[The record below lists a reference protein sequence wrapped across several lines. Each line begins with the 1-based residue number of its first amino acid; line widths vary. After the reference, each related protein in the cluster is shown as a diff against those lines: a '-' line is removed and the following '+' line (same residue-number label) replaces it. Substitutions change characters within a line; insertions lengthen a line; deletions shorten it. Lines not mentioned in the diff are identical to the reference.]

1 MMKSWRSSN
10 DGGTTAVLVAV
21 VAALSLL
28 VVAHLVVPCAGQQ
41 CGSALASVPA
51 TGTTDVV
58 PTIGQRIL
66 IGGSAVTISTVT
78 FSALAGACRV
88 PWCGFGSAV

>member
-1 MMKSWRSSN
+1 MMRSWRSPN
-10 DGGTTAVLVAV
+10 DGTTPQAVLVAV

-28 VVAHLVVPCAGQQ
+28 VVAHLAVPCAGQP
-41 CGSALASVPA
+41 CDLALASLPA

-58 PTIGQRIL
+58 PTIAQRIL

-78 FSALAGACRV
+78 LSAFAGACLE
-88 PWCGFGSAV
+88 PL